1 MTRLK
6 PLDIE
11 DISAQLDNYDAEL
24 SIKTGC
30 TLLGIACHAVETEK
44 NIIQDLIVSV
54 KVGVVSMTCGEGIIS
69 GFADAIKNIASHM
82 GFKAFATRHT
92 DISGIAEAIE
102 NKADILMMA
111 DDNRFVALHLKHHRL
126 IDNSSA
132 TGKGYAAG
140 LDLMNNGVKGE
151 KCLVIGCGP
160 VGQSAAS
167 ALLNFGAIV
176 SVYDINQ
183 QRCMNLAEELNRSFD
198 RNIKIESALESAL
211 KNYRLLI
218 EATDAANVISEKNI
232 TPKTYIAAPG
242 MPLGLNATAYEK
254 VYDRLLH
261 DPLQIGAATMLVSAV
276 IKDLC

>member
-1 MTRLK
+1 VTRLK
-6 PLDIE
+6 SLDIE
-11 DISAQLDNYDAEL
+11 SISAQLDNYDAEL
-24 SIKTGC
+24 RIKTGC
-30 TLLGIACHAVETEK
+30 TLLGLACHAVETEK
-44 NIIQDLIVSV
+44 NIIQDLIVSF
-54 KVGVVSMTCGEGIIS
+54 KVGVVPTTCGKGIIS
-69 GFADAIKNIASHM
+69 GFADAIKSIASHM
-82 GFKAFATRHT
+82 GFKAFTTRHT

-140 LDLMNNGVKGE
+140 LDLMNKGVKGE

-160 VGQSAAS
+160 VGRSAAS
-167 ALLNFGAIV
+167 ALINFGAIV

-183 QRCMNLAEELNRSFD
+183 QRCRDLAEELNRSFD
-198 RNIKIESALESAL
+198 RNIKIERTLESAL

-218 EATDAANVISEKNI
+218 EATDAANVISDKNI
-232 TPKTYIAAPG
+232 TPETYIAAPG
-242 MPLGLNATAYEK
+242 MPLGLNAAAYEK

-261 DPLQIGAATMLVSAV
+261 DPLQIGSATMLVSAV
-276 IKDLC
+276 IKDLR